1 MLVAKQAAEIDIL
14 SGGRMRLGIGIGW
27 QWQEFDAL
35 TANFRQRPSR
45 MEEYIRVL
53 RACWTEEPITFSGR
67 YVNIDQMSVMPK
79 PVTPGGPPIL
89 FGGFAQAAIERTARL
104 GDGWIA
110 PVQSTVE
117 QLAELIGRLREHSSR
132 PTTATRTTSPSNG
145 CRRSTPICRTPSAC

>member
-1 MLVAKQAAEIDIL
+1 M
-14 SGGRMRLGIGIGW
+14 
-27 QWQEFDAL
+27 

-53 RACWTEEPITFSGR
+53 RACWTEEPISFSGR

-89 FGGFAQAAIERTARL
+89 FGGFAQAAIERTARF

-110 PVQSTVE
+110 PVQSNLD
-117 QLAELIGRLREHSSR
+117 QLAELIGRLRASSSR
-132 PTTATRTTSPSNG
+132 PTTATPTISRSSG
-145 CRRSTPICRTPSAC
+145 CRRSTPTCPTRRDC